1 MGLTT
6 LEQLQN
12 IAYLQN
18 IQVNKYALPMRLR
31 GLYYEEGNYRTISIN
46 SNVTTPSEEVDVMA
60 EEIGHSVW
68 CGGDLFFPNSAD
80 PILKLKSEYNAKAY
94 AYNLVLPVNK
104 LMDSLKNEMEIWD
117 IAEEFG
123 CTEVF
128 VREAMEGYTRKGIL
142 KPPLEKEEGEFEC

>member
-1 MGLTT
+1 MGLAI
-6 LEQLQN
+6 LEQLHD

-46 SNVTTPSEEVDVMA
+46 SNVTTLSEEVDVMA

-80 PILKLKSEYNAKAY
+80 PILKLKSEHNAKAY
-94 AYNLVLPVNK
+94 AYNLVLPVNT
-104 LMDSLKNEMEIWD
+104 LVEALKNQMEIWD

-128 VREAMEGYTRKGIL
+128 VREAMECYVRKGLI
-142 KPPLEKEEGEFEC
+142 PQCTSSFNDF